1 MKLRFFI
8 GVLLIF
14 QSSTLYTQFSGYT
27 SVGYGYHNNPLYNY
41 QKIGDQLKQTYTD
54 LNFTKDYES
63 SQLGLKYISGLMLFN
78 RFEARNYY
86 EHRFLG
92 NYKIIYSN
100 KSNEVENQ
108 EASVESVPV
117 QIEANEL
124 EETEQ
129 DDESSMNEEDTDV
142 SESESEGMS
151 EEEILTVEDSTS
163 DFLDLGILASARHDK
178 QAYKEFDNFGVS
190 LLSSYRSIIFEN
202 IYIRMYN
209 SFGYRNYNNLM
220 ELSNI
225 TEQLLFQTGNNNQ
238 EQIHYGINL
247 SIGYKFYTKTVYDTS
262 RFEPI
267 RTFTEK
273 RPGVGKP
280 GAKLKI
286 FSDKKILT
294 QPQATGTLQI
304 ATGFFFEKDWN
315 NTGIET
321 SVLYRYNPKSSVRYL
336 AQYANTSILTDDIY
350 NDHFS
355 YRGIEAKIRF
365 KQILPF
371 NINMLFDIAY
381 QQKRFDAP
389 ALNLIGEKISTNRK
403 DIRSTAEIYLSKYI
417 DIFDGLGID
426 LYLSS
431 SILRNQSNDHYN
443 DFSLYSTSAGFGIGL

>member
-1 MKLRFFI
+1 MVLRWFI
-8 GVLLIF
+8 GAILFF

-27 SVGYGYHNNPLYNY
+27 SFGYGYHNNPLYNY
-41 QKIGDQLKQTYTD
+41 QKIGDQLKQTYTE

-92 NYKIIYSN
+92 SYKIKFSTN
-100 KSNEVENQ
+100 AGEVENP
-108 EASVESVPV
+108 EKLAESIPE
-117 QIEANEL
+117 QKEDNEL

-129 DDESSMNEEDTDV
+129 DDESSMNEEDTDL
-142 SESESEGMS
+142 SEIESSETFDD
-151 EEEILTVEDSTS
+151 EIMIVEDSTS

-178 QAYKEFDNFGVS
+178 QVYKEFDNFGVD
-190 LLSSYRSIIFEN
+190 LLSSYRSIIFED
-202 IYIRMYN
+202 IYIRLYN
-209 SFGYRNYNNLM
+209 SLGYRNYNNLM

-225 TEQLLFQTGNNNQ
+225 TEQLLLQTGNNNN
-238 EQIHYGINL
+238 EKIHYGINL

-262 RFEPI
+262 RFEPT
-267 RTFTEK
+267 RTFVEK
-273 RPGVGKP
+273 KPGVGKP

-304 ATGFFFEKDWN
+304 ATGLFLGKDWN

-321 SVLYRYNPKSSVRYL
+321 SVLYRYNPKSSIRYL

-355 YRGIEAKIRF
+355 YRGIEAKLRF

-381 QQKRFDAP
+381 QQKRFEAP

-417 DIFDGLGID
+417 DIIDGLGID
-426 LYLSS
+426 LYLSGI
-431 SILRNQSNDHYN
+431 ILRNQSNDNYN
-443 DFSLYSTSAGFGIGL
+443 DFSLCTTSAGFGIGL